1 MGKLKPIGSEKLE
14 GQDKINRIIQLSRY
28 NENRP
33 TNLNET
39 SNIEYSIDLPD
50 NKKYMIVKERQGYII
65 KQGLSESTADYIEP
79 IKNRK
84 YYSSYSQALK
94 RMNLLAKELNRLHE
108 NDMGVSLFGEQQK
121 YVLKNPNPPAEQ
133 SSAPPSEPPAV
144 PSPELPPSPLGDESG
159 VPPSPEMGGDEGM
172 GMDDVD
178 TSNQNMDDDV
188 VSFKM
193 IQKLTGKL
201 TQKIRQFEDKEGMTS
216 ENIKYVVNMVLS
228 SLTLNNLSPEDKE
241 DIMSKFEDSDE
252 FGGEMPDEMSGDEFS
267 GDDMGGEVAG
277 GEMTPDQD
285 MGNVSPDYVGESK
298 INKIL
303 SKYFEV
309 SKSEL
314 IENRRRDKNRLL
326 NEQRIFNKK
335 MESVKE
341 LSESYKQF
349 NSSKKF
355 LSENSKY
362 NVVGK
367 TNTNCI
373 VFEHNGRKFKV
384 NPDGF
389 II

>member
-285 MGNVSPDYVGESK
+285 MGNVAPDYVGESK